1 MDPFQRT
8 MDSSPEPQLPPGP
21 AAEPPSHHQE
31 RAVVLLVI
39 GLVLLYALW
48 TLRAPSPSLSP
59 PISGGTA
66 MMGALSRERMPLVT
80 GEEAIADI
88 FARTGCVVCHTIPGI
103 PGANG
108 QVGPP
113 LVLGTT
119 GEQRIRDPS
128 YHGQA
133 KTVRE
138 YITESVLDP
147 RQFIVQGYP
156 ALTMPTWY
164 GSKLSALALEK
175 IVFYLEQ
182 QTAPHDPP

>member
-1 MDPFQRT
+1 M
-8 MDSSPEPQLPPGP
+8 
-21 AAEPPSHHQE
+21 
-31 RAVVLLVI
+31 VLLVI

-48 TLRAPSPSLSP
+48 TLPTPSPSPSA
-59 PISGGTA
+59 PISGGTPA
-66 MMGALSRERMPLVT
+66 TGALSPERIPLVT
-80 GEEAIADI
+80 GEEPIADI
-88 FARTGCVVCHTIPGI
+88 FTRAGCIVCHTIPGI

-113 LVLGTT
+113 LILGTT

-128 YHGQA
+128 YEGQA

-138 YITESVLDP
+138 YIEESVLDP

-175 IVFYLEQ
+175 ITAYLEQ
-182 QTAPHDPP
+182 QTAKESP

>member
-1 MDPFQRT
+1 
-8 MDSSPEPQLPPGP
+8 
-21 AAEPPSHHQE
+21 
-31 RAVVLLVI
+31 
-39 GLVLLYALW
+39 
-48 TLRAPSPSLSP
+48 
-59 PISGGTA
+59 
-66 MMGALSRERMPLVT
+66 MGALSPERIPLVT
-80 GEEAIADI
+80 GEEPIADI
-88 FARTGCVVCHTIPGI
+88 FARAGCVVCHTIPGI

-113 LVLGTT
+113 LALGTT

-128 YHGQA
+128 YRGQA

-138 YITESVLDP
+138 YIVESVLDP

-182 QTAPHDPP
+182 QTAPNDPP

>member
-1 MDPFQRT
+1 M
-8 MDSSPEPQLPPGP
+8 GG
-21 AAEPPSHHQE
+21 PPSRPPE
-31 RAVVLLVI
+31 RTVVLLVI

-48 TLRAPSPSLSP
+48 TLRTPSPSPSA

-66 MMGALSRERMPLVT
+66 ATGALSPERIPLVT
-80 GEEAIADI
+80 GEEPIADI
-88 FARTGCVVCHTIPGI
+88 FTRAGCIVCHTIPGI

-113 LVLGTT
+113 LILGTT

-128 YHGQA
+128 YEGQA

-138 YITESVLDP
+138 YIEESVLDP

-175 IVFYLEQ
+175 ITAYLEQ
-182 QTAPHDPP
+182 QTAKESP

>member
-1 MDPFQRT
+1 
-8 MDSSPEPQLPPGP
+8 
-21 AAEPPSHHQE
+21 
-31 RAVVLLVI
+31 VVLLVI

-48 TLRAPSPSLSP
+48 TLRTPSPSPSA

-66 MMGALSRERMPLVT
+66 ATGALSPERIPLVT
-80 GEEAIADI
+80 GEEPIADI
-88 FARTGCVVCHTIPGI
+88 FTRAGCIVCHTIPGI

-113 LVLGTT
+113 LILGTT

-128 YHGQA
+128 YEGQA

-138 YITESVLDP
+138 YIAESVLDP

-175 IVFYLEQ
+175 ITAYLEQ
-182 QTAPHDPP
+182 QTAKESP